1 MPMTFPEAYTH
12 DHPPVINV
20 DAEEEKSL
28 TFGERSADRVAGSV
42 GSWRF
47 ILWQSAILSVWIALN
62 AVAWIEAWDPYP
74 FILLNLFLSM
84 QAAYTAPM
92 LMMSQNRQ
100 AQLDRSRAE
109 HDYQINLKAEA
120 EIRHVLLHLE
130 AQNRALLEL
139 QSHMLR
145 LLEER
150 QPATC

>member
-1 MPMTFPEAYTH
+1 MPMTFPEPYRH
-12 DHPPVINV
+12 EHPPVINV
-20 DAEEEKSL
+20 DAEEAKRL
-28 TFGERSADRVAGSV
+28 TYGERAADTVAGIV

-47 ILWQSAILSVWIALN
+47 ILWQSAILFVYVLLNVVGWIA
-62 AVAWIEAWDPYP
+62 AWDPYP

-109 HDYQINLKAEA
+109 HDYEINLKAEA
-120 EIRHVLLHLE
+120 EIRHVLLNLE

-139 QSHMLR
+139 QGDLVR
-145 LLEER
+145 LLQER
-150 QPATC
+150 NDNAV